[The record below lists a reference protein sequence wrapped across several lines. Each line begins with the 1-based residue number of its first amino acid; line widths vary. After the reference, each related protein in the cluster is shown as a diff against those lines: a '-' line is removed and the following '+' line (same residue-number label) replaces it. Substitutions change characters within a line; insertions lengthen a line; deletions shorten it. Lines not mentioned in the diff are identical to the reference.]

1 MKKERSNY
9 FTTISGSN
17 SLALLASFEDGRSIL
32 FRVVQ
37 DEEVAVSLF
46 SYLRKNAATDD
57 AYKKESRNENAL
69 TILIEAQD
77 FPLYNLLFNLV
88 LLHAQRLGAG
98 CYSALTD
105 SLIYLQS
112 RGETG
117 KPDLPCQE
125 SVPKY

>member
-46 SYLRKNAATDD
+46 SYLRKNAITDD

-77 FPLYNLLFNLV
+77 FPLYNLLFNRV
-88 LLHAQRLGAG
+88 LFHAQKLGAG

-105 SLIYLQS
+105 SLLYLQS

-125 SVPKY
+125 SMPKR